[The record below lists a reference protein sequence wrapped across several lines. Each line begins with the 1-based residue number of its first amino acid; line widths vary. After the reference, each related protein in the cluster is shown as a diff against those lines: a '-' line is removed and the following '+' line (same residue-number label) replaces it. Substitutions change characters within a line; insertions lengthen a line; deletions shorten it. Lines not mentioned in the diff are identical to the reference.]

1 MKEIMNRFFVFLFG
15 IFLVFG
21 LVGTV
26 LAPPTDTDSSTDG
39 VSDGNGNGD
48 ECIPDCPDEPCRVIC
63 PDCSCSDRGCS
74 SEYPCGSYCI
84 GSQSAVSP
92 PTSIKTYYYYSGSQ
106 HNKTFTTDSNYQYW
120 NPEITWHTYG
130 SCYDDEEKC
139 GDCGCDVYKC
149 RKDINCNCEYSDKP
163 WYPWYIQECN
173 NCGNGRKC
181 DSKRCKGWCMDHTPV
196 YDNLSGCNIGFSS
209 VPYSKYT
216 IENMDQSGGCDCRY
230 LKISNYYECDSS
242 QIDDSHPCS
251 SNNCAPDFSNG
262 RAYCC
267 PDEKCAYRKS
277 NSLGDS
283 DICYDNG
290 AEIQWEGHKLTCDN
304 GIWKT
309 VGNGKTIYQIPVFYD
324 EHTVYPDPDTYGYVD
339 YSITYPLDFENTKKV
354 EVSITNSSGEP
365 DSRAD
370 TKIFD
375 SGGNLKAKGKGDK
388 VVSAK
393 LKKGEIRFYPTG
405 DLNGQDIN
413 MFVEVSIPKEEKCIA
428 DDTTNGII
436 YYPYVCESEMYC
448 TESYTSSSNAPSYC
462 CPEGSCAYDS
472 ACYSEGKHDL
482 TINGQPC
489 KRRCVDSQWSG
500 LGEGE
505 ICEKKC
511 DCEYSGELSEN
522 QELSEDLSKYD
533 LSCKETLKDSN
544 KICCPNVTCAVEPGV
559 CCLPKKY
566 SHLTDEF
573 QGIARCKV
581 RSSGKECSCVE
592 RGDELKWDCIN
603 TTIKKEFSRTLL
615 TKKSNNYIISS
626 IFSRK
631 GLSDI
636 ENIEST
642 KLIVFFD
649 KGTYTGNN
657 IDIDGNSNNLQE
669 KVSISL
675 DADKVSDLP
684 TEVEVRTSIP
694 ANEYFY
700 YTGSALIVEAG

>member
-15 IFLVFG
+15 IFFVFG

-39 VSDGNGNGD
+39 DGNGD
-48 ECIPDCPDEPCRVIC
+48 ECPPCDPPCTCSERMPSCVDEWYDTDEVQL
-63 PDCSCSDRGCS
+63 S
-74 SEYPCGSYCI
+74 GSRSTYYENR
-84 GSQSAVSP
+84 P
-92 PTSIKTYYYYSGSQ
+92 PTTFDGKNYEAQKDYY
-106 HNKTFTTDSNYQYW
+106 KDRDCDC
-120 NPEITWHTYG
+120 I
-130 SCYDDEEKC
+130 CDC
-139 GDCGCDVYKC
+139 GDCYCDC
-149 RKDINCNCEYSDKP
+149 DIDTNYCGLWEDKGSCVEEYCE
-163 WYPWYIQECN
+163 
-173 NCGNGRKC
+173 
-181 DSKRCKGWCMDHTPV
+181 GWCMDRPLNEVPV
-196 YDNLSGCNIGFSS
+196 YDESNFANCGYTTGDCSTFGVKYEIN
-209 VPYSKYT
+209 SKTYDKDYDECTCSWCT
-216 IENMDQSGGCDCRY
+216 IR
-230 LKISNYYECDSS
+230 NYYECDSS
-242 QIDDSHPCS
+242 QINDSHPCS